1 MALPLRSS
9 QSSWKNK
16 MYIQKSATAHVTWTI
31 ASKQHR
37 YYNRERR
44 SSLKAAVGKE
54 HFTEWGLTGTKE
66 KRNPRNSAHS
76 SKARAHAVCLI
87 KDGERMAS
95 RVEALCRGTKNAAVP
110 GRDIHLHVVWEG

>member
-16 MYIQKSATAHVTWTI
+16 MCTQKSATAHVTWTV

-44 SSLKAAVGKE
+44 SSLKAAVGKD
-54 HFTEWGLTGTKE
+54 HFTEWDLTGTKE
-66 KRNPRNSAHS
+66 KRNPREQC
-76 SKARAHAVCLI
+76 SKARARTVCLI
-87 KDGERMAS
+87 KDGELMAS

-110 GRDIHLHVVWEG
+110 GRDVHLHVVWDG

>member
-16 MYIQKSATAHVTWTI
+16 MYIQKPATAHVTWTI
-31 ASKQHR
+31 ASKQHG

-44 SSLKAAVGKE
+44 SSLKAAVGKG

-66 KRNPRNSAHS
+66 NSAHS
-76 SKARAHAVCLI
+76 STARADAVCLI
-87 KDGERMAS
+87 KDGELMAN
-95 RVEALCRGTKNAAVP
+95 RVEALCSGTKNAAVP
-110 GRDIHLHVVWEG
+110 GRDVHLHVWEG